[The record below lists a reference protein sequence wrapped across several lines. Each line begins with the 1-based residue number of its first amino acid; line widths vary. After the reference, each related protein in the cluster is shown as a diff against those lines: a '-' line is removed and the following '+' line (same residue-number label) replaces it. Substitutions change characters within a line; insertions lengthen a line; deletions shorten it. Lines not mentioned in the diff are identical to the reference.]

1 MWLTAGGLSS
11 ADSAKEGLDVH
22 SCVFSFVCE
31 ADDVQCPLACDV
43 PFSKQFIEG
52 HILRV

>member
-1 MWLTAGGLSS
+1 MWLTAGGLSLE
-11 ADSAKEGLDVH
+11 DSAKGGLDVH
-22 SCVFSFVCE
+22 SCVFSFVCK

-43 PFSKQFIEG
+43 PFSKRFIEG